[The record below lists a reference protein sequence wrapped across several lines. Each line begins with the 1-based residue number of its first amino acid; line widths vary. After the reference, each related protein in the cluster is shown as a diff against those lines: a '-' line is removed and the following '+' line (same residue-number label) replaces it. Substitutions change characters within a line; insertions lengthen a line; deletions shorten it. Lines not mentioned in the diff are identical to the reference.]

1 MHVIYKEITRTLF
14 LLNTQQR
21 IYNALIACLCV
32 DWFYCILLYFID
44 FIDFYLFFYVFNSFL
59 LSLLTVY
66 FVYDFYNNN
75 NNAHLHAE
83 HVSSAISYC
92 KMQIGEEE
100 MIFLASDQNADH
112 PEI

>member
-1 MHVIYKEITRTLF
+1 L
-14 LLNTQQR
+14 
-21 IYNALIACLCV
+21 
-32 DWFYCILLYFID
+32 ILLYFID

-66 FVYDFYNNN
+66 FVYDFYNN